1 MKNKT
6 IAYTD
11 SPVPTKSQ
19 ERTSDSTRRR
29 ADSITRVPA
38 GVFLALALSLLCA
51 STLAALAEDEPHRV
65 LVLHSFRNSLP
76 VNTDWYNGIVRGF
89 SSAHDLRIEID
100 IEALDLSRFQE
111 VDYVSNLL
119 DTYRH
124 KYREQKPDL
133 IIPTYTPALKFMLE
147 HGEELFPGI
156 PIVFCGA
163 DDQFVASQKLAAHI
177 TGVTTHRD
185 IAGTLELALQA
196 HPGTRRVAVIVG
208 SGRMDKLFERDAWQA
223 LQRFEDRVEFMWL
236 QGLPLEELTEAVSKL
251 PEQTVILYL
260 VQLQDRAGKTY
271 TPINTLEALSPAA
284 NAPMYG
290 LWDTLL
296 GHGLTGG
303 RLETIEGDGFRA
315 AQMGLRI
322 LRGEAPVAIPVV
334 DQRHNGAIFHGPEL
348 ARWNIDEQRLPA
360 GSRIVDRQ
368 RSVWEEHG
376 TEIAIA
382 GLVIVLQ
389 GLLIIAL
396 SLKRRRLKRTRV
408 ALQVECD
415 GRAQAEAI
423 TLTQQRRL
431 ARFSKERALGAMA
444 TGIAHEI
451 NQPLIAIQ
459 NYAQAA
465 KRRLHSDPAQT
476 AKLDELFDK
485 IEQQS
490 GRAGDIIQ
498 RIRTLVTSDDAEL
511 RPVSLYALLDQVTL
525 IIGVD
530 LERRGCRIDY
540 RPRPD
545 VPEVLADALQIQL
558 VLVNLLQNAAQ
569 SMQSLEDKAD
579 KRVLIDI
586 DAINDREV
594 QVSVADQG
602 PGIPP
607 DRLED
612 IFEPFSSDKAGGMG
626 VGLAVCRGIIEA
638 HGGRLRCKPNPSGGA
653 IFQFTLRVAEA

>member
-1 MKNKT
+1 MRAAIN
-6 IAYTD
+6 
-11 SPVPTKSQ
+11 
-19 ERTSDSTRRR
+19 TRGL
-29 ADSITRVPA
+29 P
-38 GVFLALALSLLCA
+38 GVLLTLALSLLCA
-51 STLAALAEDEPHRV
+51 PTLAEPVEDEPHRV

-76 VNTDWYNGIVRGF
+76 VNTDWYNGIAAGF
-89 SSAHDLRIEID
+89 SSARDLRIEID
-100 IEALDLSRFQE
+100 IEVPDLTRFEE
-111 VDYVSNLL
+111 VDYVSDLL
-119 DTYRH
+119 DIYRH
-124 KYREQKPDL
+124 KYRDQKPHL

-147 HGEELFPGI
+147 HGEALFPAI

-163 DDQFVASQKLAAHI
+163 DSQFVASQKLATHI

-185 IAGTLELALQA
+185 IADTLELALQV
-196 HPGTRRVAVIVG
+196 HPGTRRGAVIVG
-208 SGRMDKLFERDAWQA
+208 SGRMDKLFERDARQA

-236 QGLPLEELTEAVSKL
+236 QGLPLGELTEAVSKL

-271 TPINTLEALSPAA
+271 TPISTLEVLSPAA
-284 NAPMYG
+284 NAPIYG

-303 RLETIEGDGFRA
+303 RLETIEGDGFHA

-334 DQRHNGAIFHGPEL
+334 DQRENGAIFHGPEL

-368 RSVWEEHG
+368 RSVWEEHA
-376 TEIAIA
+376 TEITIA

-389 GLLIIAL
+389 SSLIIAL
-396 SLKRRRLKRTRV
+396 SLNRRRLKRTKV
-408 ALQVECD
+408 ALQAECEQ
-415 GRAQAEAI
+415 RAQVETI

-431 ARFSKERALGAMA
+431 ARFSKERSLGALA

-476 AKLDELFDK
+476 AKLNELFDK

-498 RIRTLVTSDDAEL
+498 HIRTLVTGDDVDL
-511 RPVSLYALLDQVTL
+511 RPVSLYSLLDQVTR
-525 IIGVD
+525 IIGV
-530 LERRGCRIDY
+530 EFKGRGCGIDY

-545 VPEVLADALQIQL
+545 LPEVLADELQIQL

-586 DAINDREV
+586 DPINDREV
-594 QVSVADQG
+594 QVSVADRG

-612 IFEPFSSDKAGGMG
+612 IFEPFNSDKAGGMG
-626 VGLAVCRGIIEA
+626 IGLAVCRGIIEA

>member
-1 MKNKT
+1 MRAAIN
-6 IAYTD
+6 
-11 SPVPTKSQ
+11 
-19 ERTSDSTRRR
+19 TRGL
-29 ADSITRVPA
+29 P
-38 GVFLALALSLLCA
+38 GVLLALALSLLCA
-51 STLAALAEDEPHRV
+51 PTLAEPVEDEPHRV

-76 VNTDWYNGIVRGF
+76 VNTDWYKGIAAGF
-89 SSAHDLRIEID
+89 SSARDLRIEID
-100 IEALDLSRFQE
+100 IEAPDLTRFEE

-119 DTYRH
+119 DIYRH
-124 KYREQKPDL
+124 KYRDQKPHL
-133 IIPTYTPALKFMLE
+133 IIPTYTPALKFLLE
-147 HGEELFPGI
+147 HGEALFPGI

-163 DDQFVASQKLAAHI
+163 DSQFVASQKLATHI

-185 IAGTLELALQA
+185 IADTLELALQV
-196 HPGTRRVAVIVG
+196 HPGTRRGAVIVG
-208 SGRMDKLFERDAWQA
+208 SGRMDKLFERDARQA

-236 QGLPLEELTEAVSKL
+236 QGLPLGELTEAVSKL

-271 TPINTLEALSPAA
+271 TPINTLEVLSPAA
-284 NAPMYG
+284 NAPIYG

-303 RLETIEGDGFRA
+303 RLETMEGDGFHA

-334 DQRHNGAIFHGPEL
+334 DQRQNGAIFHGPEL

-368 RSVWEEHG
+368 RSVWEDHA
-376 TEIAIA
+376 TEITIA

-389 GLLIIAL
+389 SSLIIAL
-396 SLKRRRLKRTRV
+396 SLNRRRLKRTKV
-408 ALQVECD
+408 ALKAECEQRAQVET
-415 GRAQAEAI
+415 I

-431 ARFSKERALGAMA
+431 ARFSKERSLGALA

-459 NYAQAA
+459 NHAQAA

-476 AKLDELFDK
+476 TKLNELFDK

-498 RIRTLVTSDDAEL
+498 HIRTLVSGDDADL
-511 RPVSLYALLDQVTL
+511 RPLSLYSLLDQVTR
-525 IIGVD
+525 IIGV
-530 LERRGCRIDY
+530 EFKRRGCGIDY

-545 VPEVLADALQIQL
+545 LPEVLADELQIQL

-586 DAINDREV
+586 DPINDREV
-594 QVSVADQG
+594 QVSVADRG

-607 DRLED
+607 DRLEN
-612 IFEPFSSDKAGGMG
+612 IFEPFNSDKAGGMG
-626 VGLAVCRGIIEA
+626 IGLAICRGIIEA
-638 HGGRLRCKPNPSGGA
+638 HGGRFRCKPNPSGGA
-653 IFQFTLRVAEA
+653 IFQFTLQVAVE